1 MSDSNLRIV
10 QEDLEV
16 ELPDEKLE
24 AKNIANSKPWK
35 NWQKIAFR
43 IAFVFFIA
51 MTLPNSL
58 DWYKE
63 IFTFNWLH
71 LHYRDLYD
79 IARFG
84 SGLIFFGS
92 RIFGSP
98 LNGYAVWVITLIF
111 AIVVGL
117 IWTVI
122 AKIRRKERSEYNK
135 LNYWL
140 NVIVRY
146 RAGIGIIGFGFTKLT
161 PTQLP
166 YPSWGV
172 LNTDFGDLTLQKI
185 YWLSIG
191 IVPWYEVFTG
201 IVEVAAGALL
211 FFRATTFWG
220 AVLLFGALADIVY
233 VNFAY
238 DGGVHVY
245 SSYFVLFS
253 AFLLIGYIPRIYNL
267 LILEKYTVPFVYY
280 PVFAK
285 AWQRITRVTL
295 KTATIILF
303 LPVFLYLAI
312 VNFLYDPYKQ
322 PALKGIKELRGNYN
336 VTEFKINNQAI
347 PYSPLDTTRWQQAT
361 FEKWTTLTFKT
372 NKPVELDLSNG
383 GGAPMRD
390 INRTF
395 ELTGV
400 AGGQRVFYYEA
411 DTVNHVL
418 YLQDKNRGNRQEGRE
433 FLGNRTDFGGD
444 GRTNAQARKK
454 EGKSKTD
461 NWIPKEALA
470 VIGSED
476 KKIEPIAYSA
486 RRTKGIAAESR
497 PAKRNRMVLKYDVLY
512 GGERIVLSGINEK
525 KDSIHVVLDRY
536 NKKYAL
542 TRSTLEAGKYD

>member
-1 MSDSNLRIV
+1 MSDSNLKIV
-10 QEDLEV
+10 QEDLGV
-16 ELPDEKLE
+16 ELPEENLQTEKT
-24 AKNIANSKPWK
+24 ATPKPWK

-43 IAFVFFIA
+43 IAFVFFVA

-63 IFTFNWLH
+63 IFTFDWLH

-84 SGLIFFGS
+84 SGLNFFGN

-98 LNGYAVWVITLIF
+98 LNGYAVWIITLIF

-117 IWTVI
+117 IWTAI
-122 AKIRRKERSEYNK
+122 AKIRKKELAEYTK
-135 LNYWL
+135 LYYWL

-146 RAGIGIIGFGFTKLT
+146 RAGIGIIGFCFTKLT

-166 YPSWGV
+166 YPSSGV
-172 LNTDFGDLTLQKI
+172 LNTDFGDLTLQQI
-185 YWLSIG
+185 YWLYIV

-201 IVEVAAGALL
+201 IVEVAAGGLL

-267 LILEKYTVPFVYY
+267 LILEKYTVPFEYY
-280 PVFAK
+280 PVFSK
-285 AWQRITRVTL
+285 AWQRITRITL
-295 KTATIILF
+295 KTATIVLF

-336 VTEFKINNQAI
+336 VTEFKINNEVI

-444 GRTNAQARKK
+444 GKTNAQAKK
-454 EGKSKTD
+454 KGEKTKSD
-461 NWIPKEALA
+461 NWIPKEAKA
-470 VIGSED
+470 IIGSED

-486 RRTKGIAAESR
+486 RRTKGIEAESR
-497 PAKRNRMVLKYDVLY
+497 PGKRNRMVLKYDVLN
-512 GGERIVLSGINEK
+512 GGERVILSGINEK

-542 TRSTLEAGKYD
+542 SRSTLEAGKYD